1 MTKNGHS
8 RAEIED
14 AVKLETGFTLH
25 RSTYFDIKRNDIK
38 EFNRRVFE
46 TAQKYFDFLRDTRYV
61 EFIKYI
67 RISYIESKIQ
77 NKK

>member
-1 MTKNGHS
+1 MTLTWGEFLNL
-8 RAEIED
+8 A
-14 AVKLETGFTLH
+14 AVVQNLFGSME
-25 RSTYFDIKRNDIK
+25 YFDDKKIDIK
-38 EFNRRVFE
+38 ELNRRVFE